1 MNGGMDLGDVL
12 REWIRPALAFLPAPL
27 NTSARAQLV
36 LGIGNKETQYRFLR
50 QIGGGPALSP
60 WQMEPDTHDDM
71 WRNFIRYRPELQN
84 AALRLLAGATPDARL
99 LTTRMDY
106 AALMAALH
114 VYRSPASLPAY
125 GNAVAQATFWK
136 DNFNTKLGKGTV
148 AGALP
153 FFQQAVK
160 VMA

>member
-1 MNGGMDLGDVL
+1 MTSGMDLGDVL
-12 REWIRPALAFLPAPL
+12 REWIEPALAFLPASL
-27 NTSARAQLV
+27 NTPARAQLV

-50 QIGGGPALSP
+50 QIGGGPARGP

-71 WRNFIRYRPELQN
+71 WSNFIRYRPELQN
-84 AALRLLAGATPDARL
+84 AALRLLAGTTPDARL

-106 AALMAALH
+106 AALMTGFH
-114 VYRSPASLPAY
+114 TYRAKSALPAY
-125 GNAVAQATFWK
+125 GDAMGQATFWK
-136 DNFNTKLGKGTV
+136 DNFNTKLGKGTI